1 MGQGGLTQ
9 HQFGDGAIAT
19 DSVVY
24 MTTTQYPVTSSR
36 QRMTLGAGTAMKIGF
51 FGAFGAF
58 LFMLIVYA
66 IIGLIA
72 LVLVVTDS
80 FDSLV
85 SLFPN

>member
-1 MGQGGLTQ
+1 MRGGLAQ
-9 HQFGDGAIAT
+9 HQFDDGVMPT
-19 DSVVY
+19 DNVAN
-24 MTTTQYPVTSSR
+24 MTTTQYPATSSR

-72 LVLVVTDS
+72 LVLVVTDT

-85 SLFPN
+85 NLLPK

>member
-1 MGQGGLTQ
+1 
-9 HQFGDGAIAT
+9 
-19 DSVVY
+19 

-72 LVLVVTDS
+72 LVLVVTGS

-85 SLFPN
+85 NLFPN

>member
-1 MGQGGLTQ
+1 MCGSGLAP
-9 HQFGDGAIAT
+9 HQFGDGAIAP
-19 DSVVY
+19 DSVAY

-72 LVLVVTDS
+72 LVLVVTDT

-85 SLFPN
+85 NLLPN

>member
-1 MGQGGLTQ
+1 MCWGGLAQ
-9 HQFGDGAIAT
+9 RQFGDGATTT
-19 DSVVY
+19 DSVAY

-72 LVLVVTDS
+72 LVLVVTGS